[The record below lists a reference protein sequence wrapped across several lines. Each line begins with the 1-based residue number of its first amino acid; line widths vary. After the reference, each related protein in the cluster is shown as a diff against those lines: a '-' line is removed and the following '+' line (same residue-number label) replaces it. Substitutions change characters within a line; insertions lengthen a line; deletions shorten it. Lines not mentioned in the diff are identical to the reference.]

1 MPQWLREFLTPIVGW
16 TVVFTFVGASVG
28 AVGAI
33 TREAPLSA
41 PLLLGLFLGAAGLT
55 CGLTYSAVAL
65 RGRHPRALAW
75 VPTLVAGASIGA
87 LPVVVL
93 ALAAVRDGATFQNGV
108 RDGLSMACLGAVTA
122 AIVRWRDGR
131 RARAAEALADP
142 SVREFVT
149 GLRQARTERV
159 NRTAVRDR

>member
-16 TVVFTFVGASVG
+16 TVVFTVVGASAG

-33 TREAPLSA
+33 GREAPLST

-75 VPTLVAGASIGA
+75 VPTLLAGASIGA
-87 LPVVVL
+87 LPVAVL
-93 ALAAVRDGATFQNGV
+93 ALAAVREGATFQNGV
-108 RDGLSMACLGAVTA
+108 RDGLLMACLGAVTA

-131 RARAAEALADP
+131 RARTVEALADP
-142 SVREFVT
+142 SIQEFVT
-149 GLRQARTERV
+149 GLRQAPPERA
-159 NRTAVRDR
+159 NRTAVGDR

>member
-1 MPQWLREFLTPIVGW
+1 MPQWLREFLTPSVGW

-93 ALAAVRDGATFQNGV
+93 ALA
-108 RDGLSMACLGAVTA
+108 
-122 AIVRWRDGR
+122 
-131 RARAAEALADP
+131 DP

-149 GLRQARTERV
+149 GLHQAPTERA